1 MALTTV
7 TFRQLEKTGKT
18 TWRNNY
24 EIWNEEKR
32 NWLNDCIY
40 NRFAFRE
47 IGFQNPARFD
57 FELSRKLEI
66 CMTQKY
72 NRIFKLLEVDY
83 NPLYNIDLTETH
95 TETHIIDGT
104 EKTDTTTKTTM
115 NSNSCT
121 DLNSV
126 EEGSVTRETSVNE
139 TNSSNS
145 ANTDNSTNTTE
156 SSGSATA
163 NSGAVTMPDDIES
176 TGEYFND
183 RQQNKTVSDSNV
195 TATTN
200 NNSTATN
207 TNTLENNGIDDSSTT
222 NHRIDNSS
230 VSVNG
235 TSNNSVTGNNESN
248 TNETWE
254 HTTKT
259 LGSSAGLSFSNAI
272 MQNHKMI
279 ELTNL
284 LEQLFYDLEPLFLG
298 VWNDVNSFD

>member
-57 FELSRKLEI
+57 FELARKLEI

-95 TETHIIDGT
+95 TETHRVDGT
-104 EKTDTTTKTTM
+104 EKSDTTTKSAI
-115 NSNSCT
+115 NSNSST

-126 EEGSVTRETSVNE
+126 EEGSVSRETSVNE
-139 TNSSNS
+139 TNTTISENS
-145 ANTDNSTNTTE
+145 DNSINNTE
-156 SSGSATA
+156 STGTATA

-183 RQQNKTVSDSNV
+183 RQQNKTASDSNV
-195 TATTN
+195 SATTTTN
-200 NNSTATN
+200 GNSKNEN
-207 TNTLENNGIDDSSTT
+207 TMENSGIDDSSTT

-230 VSVNG
+230 VSMNG
-235 TSNNSVTGNNESN
+235 TSNNSVTGNNETN

-298 VWNDVNSFD
+298 VWNDENCFD

>member
-57 FELSRKLEI
+57 FELARKLEI

-95 TETHIIDGT
+95 TETHRVDGT
-104 EKTDTTTKTTM
+104 EKSDTTTKSAI
-115 NSNSCT
+115 NSNSST

-126 EEGSVTRETSVNE
+126 EEGSVSRETTVNE
-139 TNSSNS
+139 TNTTISENS
-145 ANTDNSTNTTE
+145 DNSINNTE
-156 SSGSATA
+156 SSGTATA

-195 TATTN
+195 SATTTTKG
-200 NNSTATN
+200 NSKNEN
-207 TNTLENNGIDDSSTT
+207 TMENSGIDDSSTT

-230 VSVNG
+230 VSMNG
-235 TSNNSVTGNNESN
+235 SSNNSVTGNNETN

-298 VWNDVNSFD
+298 VWNDENCFD